1 MQQKLHISQSVSIYP
16 PSQPVTLYHRY
27 LFDCRSQLFST
38 TPAPTGR
45 CTRKALSLYNSLSFF
60 FLSREKKKDS
70 MFFFLSLKK
79 NSTSLS
85 PFFRNL
91 HTTENGF
98 QSTEATPTSLPYC
111 LPYNYRRG
119 RKKINT
125 HVHCQ
130 IHYYHLCFIILFFN
144 LDLKSR
150 NEANEFM
157 SSALREWSTINYIL
171 LQHNSIKRFVLFYDK
186 LKRFSF
192 SISLIYSLSCFK
204 SAMAA
209 LAMLDSGVP
218 NGSWIRTCTASFKKT
233 SASLSSFVSWSW
245 CAWPLSNLFVAKH
258 TKGTWSSYRIIPI
271 KQNYFDSELS
281 GIKGIIL
288 WIIETSQ
295 PRVAGTNLTKDL
307 QQFRTE
313 LSFPLE

>member
-1 MQQKLHISQSVSIYP
+1 MTIG
-16 PSQPVTLYHRY
+16 R
-27 LFDCRSQLFST
+27 LFSFWT
-38 TPAPTGR
+38 VLSVIQCNKSYTSLNLFLSIPPPNLLLYTIV
-45 CTRKALSLYNSLSFF
+45 TYLTVALNFFLQLQHQQVGVQEKLLVFIILSHFSFF
-60 FLSREKKKDS
+60 LEKKKDS

-218 NGSWIRTCTASFKKT
+218 NGSWMRTCTASFKKT
-233 SASLSSFVSWSW
+233 SASLSSFMS
-245 CAWPLSNLFVAKH
+245 
-258 TKGTWSSYRIIPI
+258 
-271 KQNYFDSELS
+271 
-281 GIKGIIL
+281 
-288 WIIETSQ
+288 
-295 PRVAGTNLTKDL
+295 
-307 QQFRTE
+307 
-313 LSFPLE
+313 